1 MQFIRTKTTTTTIFL
16 LIKLKQT
23 AQVYIKS
30 IKSNYTK
37 QTNKQKN
44 KSYMYVYK
52 FMIDFC

>member
-1 MQFIRTKTTTTTIFL
+1 MQFIKTKTTTTIFL

-37 QTNKQKN
+37 QTKTKE
-44 KSYMYVYK
+44 
-52 FMIDFC
+52 